1 MCLAHLRFLA
11 RLFASLPSAKRSKD
25 QTDDYVFSMANA
37 QGGNNDTQ
45 LRVGGGDLFRGWFLR
60 EGRVRLQHVQR
71 VDEKHNP
78 FATPFDDP
86 ITPASTCFRRPSLF
100 PPPHITPLEHNLPF
114 SSTLHFSPFASLP
127 SPFDSSVTLAR
138 LYLIAAYFVLVIIA
152 LVWQSDLS
160 PTTKTKGEGADFIRA
175 GLVALAQIPL
185 VVALG
190 VKGNLL
196 GLCVG
201 LGHEKMKVFH
211 KIVGRVI
218 FFAATLHVAL
228 YRE

>member
-1 MCLAHLRFLA
+1 
-11 RLFASLPSAKRSKD
+11 
-25 QTDDYVFSMANA
+25 
-37 QGGNNDTQ
+37 
-45 LRVGGGDLFRGWFLR
+45 
-60 EGRVRLQHVQR
+60 

-78 FATPFDDP
+78 FATPFDDA
-86 ITPASTCFRRPSLF
+86 ITPASTSFRRPTLL
-100 PPPHITPLEHNLPF
+100 PPPHITPLVHNLPF

-127 SPFDSSVTLAR
+127 SPFSSSVTLAR
-138 LYLIAAYFVLVIIA
+138 LYLVAAYFVLVIIA

-160 PTTKTKGEGADFIRA
+160 PTTKTKGEGADYLRS
-175 GLVALAQIPL
+175 GLVALAQIPV

-196 GLCVG
+196 GLCAG
-201 LGHEKMKVFH
+201 LGYERMKAFH

-228 YRE
+228 FCECRRSRGSSSGSGVECR